1 MVVMPVP
8 INYGAVVTCRPVGVL
23 HMEDE
28 SGEDAKV
35 LAVPTDDV
43 TGLYR
48 DVKELEDVD
57 LLLRVQ
63 IEHFFDHYKDLETGK
78 WVKILGWGDAAAARK
93 EILDS
98 VERYNTLPEKPE
110 NW

>member
-1 MVVMPVP
+1 VSF
-8 INYGAVVTCRPVGVL
+8 AVITCRPVGL
-23 HMEDE
+23 LRMEDE
-28 SGEDAKV
+28 AGADAKI
-35 LAVPTDDV
+35 LAVPTEDI

-48 DVKELEDVD
+48 HVHNVDDVD
-57 LLLRVQ
+57 RLLRLQ

-78 WVKILGWGDAAAARK
+78 WVDIKGWEDADAARR

-98 VERYNTLPEKPE
+98 VERYNALPEKPA

>member
-1 MVVMPVP
+1 
-8 INYGAVVTCRPVGVL
+8 
-23 HMEDE
+23 
-28 SGEDAKV
+28 
-35 LAVPTDDV
+35 VPTEDV

-48 DVKELEDVD
+48 EVWELDDVD
-57 LLLRVQ
+57 ELLRMQ

-78 WVKILGWGDAAAARK
+78 WVKILGWGDAEAARK

-98 VERYNTLPEKPE
+98 VERYNALPEKPE

>member
-1 MVVMPVP
+1 
-8 INYGAVVTCRPVGVL
+8 
-23 HMEDE
+23 MEDE

-48 DVKELEDVD
+48 DVQELEDVD
-57 LLLRVQ
+57 ALLRVQ
-63 IEHFFDHYKDLETGK
+63 IHHFFDHYKDLETGK
-78 WVKILGWGDAAAARK
+78 WVKILGWESADAARQ
-93 EILDS
+93 EIIDS
-98 VERYNTLPEKPE
+98 VNRYESLPERPE